1 MNKFILAKNSEG
13 RIVLR
18 YANVDLHYR
27 LVYEKSDKAIY
38 GGGMFDFSEDGMTML
53 LYGRSTDYGVPRFD
67 EIKDKIHIDED
78 LAGCTIKLS
87 TGYDDNFKPI
97 EKDIT
102 NRFIFDEWC

>member
-18 YANVDLHYR
+18 YANVDFHNR
-27 LVYEKSDKAIY
+27 MVYTSDKAIY
-38 GGGMFDFSEDGMTML
+38 GGGMFDFSQDGMTMV
-53 LYGRSTDYGVPRFD
+53 LYGRSTDYGDPRFD

-78 LAGCTIKLS
+78 LADCTIKLS
-87 TGYDDNFKPI
+87 TGYDKNFNPI

>member
-1 MNKFILAKNSEG
+1 MNKFILAKDSED

-18 YANVDLHYR
+18 YANVDFHNR
-27 LVYEKSDKAIY
+27 MVYKNDKAIY
-38 GGGMFDFSEDGMTML
+38 GGGMFDFTEDGMTML
-53 LYGRSTDYGVPRFD
+53 LYGKSTDYGDPRFD

-78 LAGCTIKLS
+78 LADCTIKLS
-87 TGYDDNFKPI
+87 TGYDKNFNQI

>member
-1 MNKFILAKNSEG
+1 MNKFILAKNSED